1 MLSASFL
8 SQQIYNFQC
17 LFEAQQ
23 GFSKMIRSVFRNV
36 FENGQMTLLVL
47 KYSKT
52 AMLNCC
58 KLTWIFVK
66 RLLAKFESET
76 SPQTCMCL
84 FPYSFVKNSQ
94 TSFKPSLF
102 RSTRT
107 TLAPSL
113 ANFLEIAE
121 PIPPAAPR
129 RMKNIV
135 VVVLRIYLPVTGQH

>member
-1 MLSASFL
+1 
-8 SQQIYNFQC
+8 
-17 LFEAQQ
+17 
-23 GFSKMIRSVFRNV
+23 MIPSVSGNV
-36 FENGQMTLLVL
+36 FENDQMTLLEL

-52 AMLNCC
+52 AILSFY

-66 RLLAKFESET
+66 MLLTNFESET

-84 FPYSFVKNSQ
+84 SPYSFVKDSQ
-94 TSFKPSLF
+94 TSFKPSLL

-121 PIPPAAPR
+121 PISPAAPI
-129 RMKNIV
+129 RMQNIV
-135 VVVLRIYLPVTGQH
+135 FDVLHIYIPVQA